1 MTTVHV
7 TEHNCRKCGCGLTTS
22 EITATKDRCVNCYA
36 KAVRFVMMKL
46 KKENE
51 TAVADLKT
59 LKVRFD
65 ELMQEQKDLI
75 AVMNEM
81 KKVA

>member
-1 MTTVHV
+1 MTAVHV
-7 TEHNCRKCGCGLTTS
+7 TEHKCRKCECGLTTS

-51 TAVADLKT
+51 DSKTELST
-59 LKVRFD
+59 LKVRFN